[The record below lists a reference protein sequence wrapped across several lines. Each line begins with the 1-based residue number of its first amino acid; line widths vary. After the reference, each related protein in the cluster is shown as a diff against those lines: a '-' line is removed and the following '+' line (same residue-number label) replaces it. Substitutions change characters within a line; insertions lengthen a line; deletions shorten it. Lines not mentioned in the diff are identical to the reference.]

1 MQVLFFRDEAEVLRF
16 GNIDRRQTLD
26 GGIRIPVKLE
36 LQMYREL
43 PEGRHGLYSAPSWFI
58 LSETLAVML

>member
-16 GNIDRRQTLD
+16 GDIDRRLTLD

-36 LQMYREL
+36 LQMNREL
-43 PEGRHGLYSAPSWFI
+43 PEGRHGRYSAPN
-58 LSETLAVML
+58 